1 MPAAPSPNSTR
12 FLRLAGVEFMPSGQ
26 SNPWEAKASW
36 TIGREMAANI
46 GGTSGICEAV
56 AERKTG
62 AGKWKKGM
70 PFNSIVFNKWRP
82 HGA

>member
-1 MPAAPSPNSTR
+1 MPAAPSPNSIR
-12 FLRLAGVEFMPSGQ
+12 FPGFAGVEFMPSGQ
-26 SNPWEAKASW
+26 SNPLEAKSSW
-36 TIGREMAANI
+36 TIGREIAAII

-70 PFNSIVFNKWRP
+70 PFNSIQ
-82 HGA
+82 